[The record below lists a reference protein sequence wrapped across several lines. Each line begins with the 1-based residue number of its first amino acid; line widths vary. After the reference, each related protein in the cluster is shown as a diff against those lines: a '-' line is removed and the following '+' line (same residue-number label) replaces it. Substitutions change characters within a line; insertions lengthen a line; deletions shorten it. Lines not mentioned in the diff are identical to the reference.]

1 MAKPVGEEE
10 TARRRFSRRALMLG
24 LGKLA
29 VFGALGTRLY
39 QLQVIEEQRYALLA
53 DENRINVQLVGP
65 VRGRIWDRF
74 GVALATNSEG
84 YRVVLMRSLAGGP
97 RAIERTLAELARIIP
112 LSPADRERIAQR
124 ALKSPPLVP
133 VVVAP
138 DITFEQLAAINLAAP
153 SLPGISTE
161 TAGRRIYSHGR
172 TMSHIVGYVGAHD
185 RFALDDDPVLRL
197 PGMRIGKTGVERG
210 MERRLR
216 GVGGSVRYEVDA
228 RGRIIRN
235 LDQID
240 PQPGGDVVLTVDVGL
255 QAEVQRRMAQEKRG
269 AVVVLDIEGGDVLAM
284 ASVPTFDVA
293 DVMAGGAGAIPNV
306 PAQARNWARLK
317 TAAHDP
323 MVDRTIR
330 GLYPPGSTF
339 KMVTGLAGLEAGVVT
354 LKEQI
359 TCTGSYELSNQQFR
373 CWRRSGH
380 GACDF
385 HRAIRESCDCY
396 FYEVSRRAGIEA
408 ISGMG
413 RKLGL
418 GEIYPSGIGLQKPGV
433 MPTPAWKLGRFGKPW
448 YAGETL
454 HAGIGQGYVLTTP
467 MQLAVMTARL
477 ASGTAVL
484 PSVVRRDGGP
494 PLPAF
499 PALDIRRQHLEAVR
513 RAMTAVVNEEGGTG
527 GNARFGEG
535 RNQVAGKT
543 GTSQVSRRSSSVSH
557 SELKWEERD
566 HALFVGFYPAAKPRF
581 AVAAVIE
588 HAGGGGANAA
598 PLVRDVIEILTERD
612 PLDRAVFAPAPAS
625 PASASASSPERPSAR
640 PSRRSEG

>member
-1 MAKPVGEEE
+1 MAKPISDEEA
-10 TARRRFSRRALMLG
+10 ARRRFSRRAMLLG
-24 LGKLA
+24 FGKLA

-39 QLQVIEEQRYALLA
+39 QLQVLEEQRYALLA
-53 DENRINVQLVGP
+53 DENRINVQLVAP

-74 GVALATNSEG
+74 GVPIATNSEG
-84 YRVVLMRSLAGGP
+84 YRVVLMRSLAGG
-97 RAIERTLAELARIIP
+97 RKAIERTLAELSRIIP
-112 LSPADRERIAQR
+112 LGPADRERIAQR

-161 TAGRRIYSHGR
+161 TAGRRVYAHGR
-172 TMSHIVGYVGAHD
+172 TMSHIVGHVGAHD

-216 GVGGSVRYEVDA
+216 GVGGSLRYEVDA

-269 AVVVLDIEGGDVLAM
+269 AVVALDIEGGDVLAM

-293 DVMAGGAGAIPNV
+293 DVMAGGSGATANV
-306 PAQARNWARLK
+306 PLHARNWARLK
-317 TAAHDP
+317 TAANDP

-359 TCTGSYELSNQQFR
+359 TCTGTYELSKQQFR

-396 FYEVSRRAGIEA
+396 FYEVARRAGIEA
-408 ISGMG
+408 ISAMG

-418 GEIYPSGIGLQKPGV
+418 GEIYPSGIALQKPGV

-477 ASGTAVL
+477 ASGAAVL
-484 PSVVRRDGGP
+484 PSAVRRDGGP

-499 PALDIRRQHLEAVR
+499 PALDIKRPHLDAVR
-513 RAMTAVVNEEGGTG
+513 RAMTAVVNEDGGTG

-612 PLDRAVFAPAPAS
+612 PLGRPVFVPTPAG
-625 PASASASSPERPSAR
+625 PASAAASSPERPSAR
-640 PSRRSEG
+640 PARRGEG